1 MAGLDRPEM
10 EQHQTLSAGG
20 PKPMAEGLGYG
31 DNITFKT
38 RVLDSEGNGAW
49 KDVTSDDYFKGKKVV
64 IFSLPG
70 AFTPTCSSTHLPGYE
85 GMYDKL
91 KKYVDEVYCI
101 SVNDAFVM
109 NAWCKD
115 QQCKK
120 VKFIPDGEG
129 KFTEQM
135 GMLVD
140 KPAQG
145 FGKRSWRYSAYIDN
159 GKVVRMFVENGKNDM
174 SDDDDPFEVS
184 DAGTMLDFLE
194 GKPTNRL
201 EQMATLSSDAVAPE

>member
-1 MAGLDRPEM
+1 MAGINRPEM
-10 EQHQTLSAGG
+10 EQHRPLSPGDT
-20 PKPMAEGLGYG
+20 KPMVEGLGYG
-31 DNITFKT
+31 ENIIFKT
-38 RVLDSEGNGAW
+38 RTLDSEGNGTW
-49 KDVTSDDYFKGKKVV
+49 KDVSADDYFKNKKVV

-91 KKYVDEVYCI
+91 KKYVDEVYCV

-145 FGKRSWRYSAYIDN
+145 FGKRSWRYSAYLDN
-159 GKVVRMFVENGKNDM
+159 GKVVRMFIENGKNDM
-174 SDDDDPFEVS
+174 SDDNDPFEVS

-194 GKPTNRL
+194 GKPTTRL
-201 EQMATLSSDAVAPE
+201 EQMATLTDPISPE

>member
-1 MAGLDRPEM
+1 MKVPY
-10 EQHQTLSAGG
+10 T
-20 PKPMAEGLGYG
+20 
-31 DNITFKT
+31 NFKT
-38 RVLDSEGNGAW
+38 RTGDDTAIGGCGFIGGEW
-49 KDVTSDDYFKGKKVV
+49 KEIDTPMIFDGKKIVV
-64 IFSLPG
+64 FALPG
-70 AFTPTCSSTHLPGYE
+70 AFTPTCSSQQLPGYE
-85 GMYDKL
+85 EMYDEFIANGI
-91 KKYVDEVYCI
+91 DEVYCL

-145 FGKRSWRYSAYIDN
+145 FGKRSWRYSAYLDN

-194 GKPTNRL
+194 GKPTTRL
-201 EQMATLSSDAVAPE
+201 EQMATLTDPISPE

>member
-1 MAGLDRPEM
+1 
-10 EQHQTLSAGG
+10 
-20 PKPMAEGLGYG
+20 
-31 DNITFKT
+31 
-38 RVLDSEGNGAW
+38 
-49 KDVTSDDYFKGKKVV
+49 
-64 IFSLPG
+64 
-70 AFTPTCSSTHLPGYE
+70 
-85 GMYDKL
+85 
-91 KKYVDEVYCI
+91 
-101 SVNDAFVM
+101 M

-145 FGKRSWRYSAYIDN
+145 FGKRSWRYSAYLDN
-159 GKVVRMFVENGKNDM
+159 GKVVRMFIENGKNDM
-174 SDDDDPFEVS
+174 SDDNDPFEVS

-194 GKPTNRL
+194 GKPTTRL
-201 EQMATLSSDAVAPE
+201 EQMATLTDPISPE